1 MRRQLPAVAKHGSP
15 MPSELYP
22 RMSDKELLARMATA
36 VIGSGKAS
44 LENGCEQASDNEL
57 FDLMRA
63 ASKRATMAGIV
74 VDGFEELDVGK
85 AAIRNPSAPSPL
97 KIAAK
102 LPKRAESALQDDK
115 LTLYQRAA
123 ASGSAEDQCW

>member
-22 RMSDKELLARMATA
+22 RMTDEELLARMATA

-44 LENGCEQASDNEL
+44 PGCEQASDHEL
-57 FDLMRA
+57 VDLMRA

-74 VDGFEELDVGK
+74 DGFEGLDGGK

>member
-22 RMSDKELLARMATA
+22 RITDEELLARMATA

-44 LENGCEQASDNEL
+44 LGCEQASDHEL
-57 FDLMRA
+57 VDLIDLMRA

-74 VDGFEELDVGK
+74 DGFEELDGGK

>member
-1 MRRQLPAVAKHGSP
+1 

-22 RMSDKELLARMATA
+22 RMSDAELLARMVTA

-44 LENGCEQASDNEL
+44 ENGCEQASDNEL
-57 FDLMRA
+57 VDLMRA

-74 VDGFEELDVGK
+74 DGFEELDGGK
-85 AAIRNPSAPSPL
+85 PAIRNPIAPSPL

>member
-1 MRRQLPAVAKHGSP
+1 

-22 RMSDKELLARMATA
+22 RMSEGELLARMATA

-44 LENGCEQASDNEL
+44 ENGCEQVSDHEL
-57 FDLMRA
+57 VDLMRA

-74 VDGFEELDVGK
+74 DSFEELDGGK

>member
-22 RMSDKELLARMATA
+22 RMTDEELLARMATA

-44 LENGCEQASDNEL
+44 LGCEQASDHEL
-57 FDLMRA
+57 VELMRA

-74 VDGFEELDVGK
+74 DGFEGLDGGK